1 MRLLVHIC
9 LLLPTLTSAQIAAN
23 DVDWRVRVTPFNEVF
38 PALEL
43 SQARRH
49 AAAAATDH
57 VLGDGTGLIAVRVH
71 ARRAGER
78 IRLGVDAPGLG
89 APMRFEAILAQ
100 ADVDYELHP
109 PLDWDVPRLLALP
122 TPLAAQLKFTLERDD
137 TAAGAREVAVSLRPL
152 AEALYFV
159 RDGGDSVD
167 LSWIFAAYVDERGA
181 TVDRILEGALKSGI
195 VDKFDGYAGADP
207 ALVYRQV
214 WAIWQ
219 ALTEHGIR
227 YSDADPG
234 IGRGPQVFSQ
244 RVRSLADTWSD
255 RSANCVDGSVLIAS
269 VLQRIGL
276 RSFLVLV
283 PGHAFVGFYTDADAQ
298 HAAYVETTLLGDTV
312 TPPAKLPDF
321 AADVALTRG
330 NHASLA
336 GFAAAL
342 AAGRARHTRVAHKLD
357 GRHRPDYAVIDISAA
372 RAFGIHAIG
381 AESTSNGSAGGS
393 AGSQPALKRSVNAAP
408 PRVAERDT
416 SKLP

>member
-1 MRLLVHIC
+1 MRLLILLGL
-9 LLLPTLTSAQIAAN
+9 LLLPMLALAQTAAE
-23 DVDWRVRVTPFNEVF
+23 DADWRVRVTPFDEVF

-49 AAAAATDH
+49 AAAAAADH
-57 VLGDGTGLIAVRVH
+57 VLGDGTGLIAVWVH

-78 IRLGVDAPGLG
+78 VRLHVDAPGLG
-89 APMRFEAILAQ
+89 APVSFAATLAEAGI
-100 ADVDYELHP
+100 DYELHP
-109 PLDWDVPRLLALP
+109 PLDWDVPRLQALT
-122 TPLAAQLKFTLERDD
+122 TPLATQLQFALERDD
-137 TAAGAREVAVSLRPL
+137 VAAGTRAVTVSLRPL

-159 RDGGDSVD
+159 RDGSDSVD

-181 TVDRILEGALKSGI
+181 AVERALEAAVKSDI

-207 ALVYRQV
+207 DRVYRQV

-227 YSDADPG
+227 YSSADPAV
-234 IGRGPQVFSQ
+234 GRGPRVFSQ
-244 RVRSLADTWSD
+244 RVRFIDETWND

-298 HAAYVETTLLGDTV
+298 HAAYLETTLLGATV
-312 TPPAKLPDF
+312 TTPAKLPDF
-321 AADVALTRG
+321 AVDVAPTRA
-330 NHASLA
+330 NRASLT

-342 AAGRARHTRVAHKLD
+342 AAGRAHRSRIASKLD
-357 GRHRPDYAVIDISAA
+357 GRHRPDYALIDISAA
-372 RAFGIHAIG
+372 RAFGIHSIGVESLG
-381 AESTSNGSAGGS
+381 AEAATHAGT
-393 AGSQPALKRSVNAAP
+393 ALP
-408 PRVAERDT
+408 
-416 SKLP
+416 

>member
-1 MRLLVHIC
+1 MHIC
-9 LLLPTLTSAQIAAN
+9 GSLLLLSALPQIAVA
-23 DVDWRVRVTPFNEVF
+23 DDSDWRVRVTPFDEVF

-49 AAAAATDH
+49 VAAAVTDH

-71 ARRAGER
+71 ARHAGER
-78 IRLGVDAPGLG
+78 VRLHVDAPGLG
-89 APMRFEAILAQ
+89 APARFEATLPL
-100 ADVDYELHP
+100 ADVDYDLRP

-122 TPLAAQLKFTLERDD
+122 TPLATRLQFTLERDD
-137 TAAGAREVAVSLRPL
+137 APAGAHEVAVSLRPL
-152 AEALYFV
+152 NEALYFV

-167 LSWIFAAYVDERGA
+167 LSWIFAAYVDERGTA
-181 TVDRILEGALKSGI
+181 VERILDAAIKSGI

-207 ALVYRQV
+207 DRVYRQV

-227 YSDADPG
+227 YSGADPA
-234 IGRGPQVFSQ
+234 IGRGPGVFSQ
-244 RVRSLADTWSD
+244 RVRFIDETWND

-298 HAAYVETTLLGDTV
+298 HAAYLETTLLGGTV
-312 TPPAKLPDF
+312 ALPAKLPDF
-321 AADVALTRG
+321 VADVAPTRD
-330 NHASLA
+330 NRASLA

-342 AAGRARHTRVAHKLD
+342 AAGRAHRNRITSKLD
-357 GRHRPDYAVIDISAA
+357 GRHRPDYALIDISAA
-372 RAFGIHAIG
+372 RAFGIHSIG
-381 AESTSNGSAGGS
+381 STA
-393 AGSQPALKRSVNAAP
+393 ADDTEVSQH
-408 PRVAERDT
+408 
-416 SKLP
+416 

>member
-1 MRLLVHIC
+1 MRLLACMC
-9 LLLPTLTSAQIAAN
+9 LSLLPILTSAQTAT
-23 DVDWRVRVTPFNEVF
+23 DESDWRVRVTPFNDVF

-49 AAAAATDH
+49 AAATATDH

-71 ARRAGER
+71 ARHAGER

-89 APMRFEAILAQ
+89 APMRFAATLAQ

-109 PLDWDVPRLLALP
+109 PLDWDVSRLLALP
-122 TPLAAQLKFTLERDD
+122 TPLVAQLQFTLERDD
-137 TAAGAREVAVSLRPL
+137 APAGARAVAVSLRPL
-152 AEALYFV
+152 NEALYFV

-181 TVDRILEGALKSGI
+181 AVDRILEDALKSDI
-195 VDKFDGYAGADP
+195 VEKFDGYAGADP
-207 ALVYRQV
+207 ALVYRQA
-214 WAIWQ
+214 WAVWQ

-227 YSDADPG
+227 YSSADPA

-244 RVRSLADTWSD
+244 RVRSLADTWND

-298 HAAYVETTLLGDTV
+298 HAAYMETTLLGATV
-312 TPPAKLPDF
+312 AAPAKLPDF
-321 AADVALTRG
+321 AVDVAPTRG
-330 NHASLA
+330 NRASLA

-342 AAGRARHTRVAHKLD
+342 AAGRAHHARVVHKLD

-372 RAFGIHAIG
+372 RAFGIHSIG
-381 AESTSNGSAGGS
+381 VESTASGGP
-393 AGSQPALKRSVNAAP
+393 GMR
-408 PRVAERDT
+408 
-416 SKLP
+416 